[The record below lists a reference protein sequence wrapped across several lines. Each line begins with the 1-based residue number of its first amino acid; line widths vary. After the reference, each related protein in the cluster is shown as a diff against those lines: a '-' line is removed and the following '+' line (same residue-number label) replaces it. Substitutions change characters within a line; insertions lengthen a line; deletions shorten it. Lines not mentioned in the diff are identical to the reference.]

1 MWSTLGQ
8 SGIRGSILSLLGK
21 IPPDEWQEVLC
32 SLLSA
37 LRAIAEEVAL
47 GAVAAMLGPGEER
60 VLIYWGM
67 SSGKRGRPDSL
78 MSSSGLGRIWREN
91 SCVLSHFG
99 CVQLFVTLW
108 TVASQAPLSIGFFR
122 QEYWSRLL
130 LPSPGD
136 LPDSGIEPGSPVWQ
150 ADFFT
155 IWAMESSNLLART
168 PQLAP
173 PVLISRVSM

>member
-108 TVASQAPLSIGFFR
+108 TVASQAPLFAGFSR
-122 QEYWSRLL
+122 QEYWSGLPCPPPRDLPDQRIK
-130 LPSPGD
+130 LPSPASPA
-136 LPDSGIEPGSPVWQ
+136 LQPDS
-150 ADFFT
+150 
-155 IWAMESSNLLART
+155 LLLSHGKSFANPR
-168 PQLAP
+168 
-173 PVLISRVSM
+173 S